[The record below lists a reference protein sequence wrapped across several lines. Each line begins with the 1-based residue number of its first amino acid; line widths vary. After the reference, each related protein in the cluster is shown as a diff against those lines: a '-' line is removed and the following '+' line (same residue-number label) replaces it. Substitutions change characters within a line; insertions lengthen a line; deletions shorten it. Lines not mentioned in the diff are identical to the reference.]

1 MDFPFFFLFFRER
14 CRRLVGKSASEAVN
28 FDDTD
33 LKVNAGTQ
41 RRIVERQTSFRL
53 SVADVFVD
61 PDRLTFP
68 VLDKYFC
75 FFVLLKKNSSQ
86 KCSKTLP
93 SADGDHVTVRC
104 HEEFSC
110 VADASRSIR
119 WGCGVDSD
127 PRIFLRL
134 RKESEDERFTG
145 AKVALSA
152 AMRIFGTSFTPRTG
166 TVGSKHLPEVNF

>member
-1 MDFPFFFLFFRER
+1 MFQVSLKAWIFRFFFFFFRER

-68 VLDKYFC
+68 ALDQP
-75 FFVLLKKNSSQ
+75 FFKNIVPAKMFQ
-86 KCSKTLP
+86 IFTL
-93 SADGDHVTVRC
+93 R
-104 HEEFSC
+104 
-110 VADASRSIR
+110 R
-119 WGCGVDSD
+119 
-127 PRIFLRL
+127 
-134 RKESEDERFTG
+134 
-145 AKVALSA
+145 
-152 AMRIFGTSFTPRTG
+152 
-166 TVGSKHLPEVNF
+166 

>member
-1 MDFPFFFLFFRER
+1 MVSSHFFEISKKIENVPGVAKSMDFPFFFLFFRER

-68 VLDKYFC
+68 ELDKFFC
-75 FFVLLKKNSSQ
+75 IFFLIFQTKMFQNF
-86 KCSKTLP
+86 TL
-93 SADGDHVTVRC
+93 H
-104 HEEFSC
+104 
-110 VADASRSIR
+110 R
-119 WGCGVDSD
+119 W
-127 PRIFLRL
+127 
-134 RKESEDERFTG
+134 
-145 AKVALSA
+145 
-152 AMRIFGTSFTPRTG
+152 
-166 TVGSKHLPEVNF
+166 

>member
-1 MDFPFFFLFFRER
+1 MVSSHFFEISIKIENVPGVAKSMDFPFFFLFFRER

-68 VLDKYFC
+68 SLDNFFVFFC
-75 FFVLLKKNSSQ
+75 FF
-86 KCSKTLP
+86 
-93 SADGDHVTVRC
+93 
-104 HEEFSC
+104 F
-110 VADASRSIR
+110 
-119 WGCGVDSD
+119 
-127 PRIFLRL
+127 
-134 RKESEDERFTG
+134 
-145 AKVALSA
+145 
-152 AMRIFGTSFTPRTG
+152 
-166 TVGSKHLPEVNF
+166 